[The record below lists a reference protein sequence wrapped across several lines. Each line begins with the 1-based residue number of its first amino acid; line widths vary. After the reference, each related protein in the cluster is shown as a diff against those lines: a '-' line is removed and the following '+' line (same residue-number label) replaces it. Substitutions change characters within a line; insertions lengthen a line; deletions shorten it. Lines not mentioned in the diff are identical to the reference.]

1 MVEHFLGKEEVTSS
15 ILVNSS
21 EFCLVANAR
30 EVPGHL
36 SFTAGALRQRT
47 QPAGGGVHCAPQHG
61 EAQLARFCELQL
73 MVSPRRLWHN
83 LLKIVGRLFSK
94 SRRMS

>member
-30 EVPGHL
+30 GGPGHL
-36 SFTAGALRQRT
+36 SFTAGALRLLT
-47 QPAGGGVHCAPQHG
+47 QPAGGVHCAPQHG
-61 EAQLARFCELQL
+61 EARLARFYELQL